1 MIDVLRL
8 QTFLRCRCYARVR
21 VALNIVLILTI
32 SSLVLSAQKLQELDG
47 DGVALLSSISN
58 DTTYVIN
65 FWATWCSPCVKEI
78 PIFEKLH
85 KESVDSKLK
94 VILISLDFP
103 RQIDSRVIPFL
114 KEKGVSAEVRIMTD
128 LDYNAWIDRVDP
140 AWTGAIPATLI
151 YQKDQ
156 RVFLE
161 KELTYDELKTHIKQI
176 QN

>member
-1 MIDVLRL
+1 
-8 QTFLRCRCYARVR
+8 VR
-21 VALNIVLILTI
+21 AAVNIVFILTI

-47 DGVALLSSISN
+47 DGVALLSSMSN

-128 LDYNAWIDRVDP
+128 MDYNAWIERVDP

-161 KELTYDELKTHIKQI
+161 KELTYDELKKHIKQT